1 MGVKRGDRVN
11 LRYLAK
17 FENGK
22 AFDEG
27 HFEFEVGAGEAIQ
40 GVEEGVLG
48 MEEGE
53 RKELTVPPQ
62 KGYGERKEG
71 LKKTFPKLYFRG
83 RKLKKGDTMRVQP
96 KTGKVVQCL
105 VDKVTEDEVTIDFNS
120 PLAGKTLKFE
130 LEVIEVN

>member
-1 MGVKRGDRVN
+1 VGIKEGNRVN

-17 FENGK
+17 FEDGK
-22 AFDEG
+22 VFDEG
-27 HFEFEVGAGEAIQ
+27 YFEFEVGAVEIIT

-53 RKELTVPPQ
+53 RKELTVPPK

-83 RKLKKGDTMRVQP
+83 RKFKKGNTMRFQT
-96 KTGKVVQCL
+96 KTGKIVQCL
-105 VDKVTEDEVTIDFNS
+105 VDEVTKDEVTFDFNN